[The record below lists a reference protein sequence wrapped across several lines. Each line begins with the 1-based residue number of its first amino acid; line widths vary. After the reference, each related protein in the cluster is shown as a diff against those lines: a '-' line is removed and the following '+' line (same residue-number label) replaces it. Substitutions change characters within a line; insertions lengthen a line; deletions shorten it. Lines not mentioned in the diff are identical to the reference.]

1 LAPRCLWPSGRRHLS
16 REVGM
21 SLTEHELWLLSYYRI
36 SEISGSLFFGRL
48 ARVLRPSAIQHDLS
62 KHYAEEGEGAW
73 YGSECIDRL
82 GAKPLKLP
90 SAYQDQYLE
99 AAGLPANL
107 MEILAI
113 TQVFERRVINQYAK
127 HRAVP
132 DLEPEVADTLD
143 RILQDERWHVTWVRD
158 ALAGMEAR
166 YGRDHILATLR
177 HHREADRAVYANT
190 IAEHDASVA
199 ALFRYPSDTEGR

>member
-1 LAPRCLWPSGRRHLS
+1 
-16 REVGM
+16 V

-62 KHYAEEGEGAW
+62 KHYADEAQHAW
-73 YGSECIDRL
+73 YWTDCIDRL

-132 DLEPEVADTLD
+132 DLGPEVADTLD

-199 ALFRYPSDTEGR
+199 ALFRYPSDTEER